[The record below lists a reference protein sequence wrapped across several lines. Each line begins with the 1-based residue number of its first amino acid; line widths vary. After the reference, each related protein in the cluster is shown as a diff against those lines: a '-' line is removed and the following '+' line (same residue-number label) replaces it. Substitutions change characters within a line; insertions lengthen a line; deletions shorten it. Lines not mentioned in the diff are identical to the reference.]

1 MISDLHSRQFFAK
14 HFTKTQK
21 FGVEGWAPTLLADK
35 AGGPRSPQAK
45 PGWQAAWAGD
55 ENEPISHPEC
65 LRRGITEASD
75 GEGGSP
81 VTPVSP
87 HGICAHQVGGSMKP
101 QQPAQKVNA
110 DKQRE
115 LILSLAPPSCF

>member
-21 FGVEGWAPTLLADK
+21 FGVEGWAPMLLAEE

-45 PGWQAAWAGD
+45 PGWREAWAGD

-65 LRRGITEASD
+65 LRLGITEASD
-75 GEGGSP
+75 GKGGSE
-81 VTPVSP
+81 VTPVGP
-87 HGICAHQVGGSMKP
+87 HSVRAHRVGGSMKP
-101 QQPAQKVNA
+101 HQPGS
-110 DKQRE
+110 E
-115 LILSLAPPSCF
+115 SPC